1 MRQFRR
7 ADRVSEEILKQV
19 SLMFENELSGEI
31 KGMVT
36 FTHVRLSPDLRYA
49 TVYYSVLG
57 EEADRTAAAELFER
71 EGKHLR
77 HLVGGQIR
85 LRHVPEFTFKYDPSV
100 EEGIKIERLLNEI
113 KSDKAD
119 PRQ

>member
-7 ADRVSEEILKQV
+7 ADRVGEEILRVV
-19 SLMFENELSGEI
+19 SRLFEGELSDKV

-36 FTHVRLSPDLRYA
+36 FTQVRLTNDLRYA

-57 EEADRTAAAELFER
+57 GDKDRTVIEER
-71 EGKHLR
+71 FQQISGRVR
-77 HLVGGQIR
+77 HLVGRQMHIR
-85 LRHVPEFTFKYDPSV
+85 HIPEFRFKYDPSV

-113 KSDKAD
+113 KSDKNN
-119 PRQ
+119 R